1 MEIKEIK
8 ACPLLGCH
16 EQENT
21 VFEKALGIAST
32 EIVLEAYECMGEKCI
47 NFGYRGEG
55 YGLGKGYCEYFKAFT
70 GHRKDD
76 GA

>member
-32 EIVLEAYECMGEKCI
+32 EIVLEAYETCI
-47 NFGYRGEG
+47 TFPENFFDRFRH
-55 YGLGKGYCEYFKAFT
+55 CFAHV
-70 GHRKDD
+70 HRKNL
-76 GA
+76 

>member
-32 EIVLEAYECMGEKCI
+32 EIVLEAYECMGEKCREDFVRSEATMEYEVR
-47 NFGYRGEG
+47 NR
-55 YGLGKGYCEYFKAFT
+55 KGGDRE
-70 GHRKDD
+70 
-76 GA
+76 